1 MTVARREITMAG
13 PQRGRTYE
21 QIRADLLA
29 EAQAVGVHTR
39 GAPMDPV
46 LELLINGFARELE
59 SLYGRVDQALEFNRR
74 TLLRNYFAEPFLE
87 SPAQTVVGMRIKKRA
102 AVGPALR
109 IAWQRPIGRFTPE
122 YAVVGERE
130 MVPMELAAAFYCVGN
145 SIYRLRWDETFKLT
159 STRHATRE
167 SFVRPCII
175 LGLTSSEPAVD
186 SGHLSLLVQPN
197 DNGIPGLFPG
207 SDPQRSFCAYLDSA
221 TWHAAAA
228 NGDFSATAILA
239 PPLSDVRAAGSA
251 GWSRFPTEASLFA
264 RMEGEH
270 LDADLVRRFAPGVA
284 LRPSAAPAPIA
295 AVAASAGE
303 LADVTALG
311 AKAIWLQAQ
320 LPYVAAEDPRA
331 LLSLI
336 AVNAR
341 LAIGYHRDARDRF
354 NFTENDYNVQTEVFE
369 LGLADR
375 PGQFCR
381 TFGRWVV
388 TSLIDKEGNE
398 YPYVYDAFAKGE
410 DRWFTLEAGADD
422 VTLIVHVP
430 RRKVPKAGHFDLYTG
445 HLITNEANTPQLD
458 ILARLPANGLDFPEI
473 ADLQLLLPARAG
485 GDGYPTD
492 GSAPDSLQAG
502 GATVLAR
509 QYARAATWLRTR
521 DRLMTVLDL
530 KSFLHA
536 MDARVAAVRPER
548 GALTRDRQL
557 VPGVRLNVRFDPQA
571 QLAPSEQEAI
581 CRMATRQIEARV
593 PAGMWVDVLPE
604 ADSGPANTA
613 AVRPGGGFGR

>member
-1 MTVARREITMAG
+1 MAP
-13 PQRGRTYE
+13 PQHGRTYE

-46 LELLINGFARELE
+46 LELFINGFARELE
-59 SLYGRVDQALEFNRR
+59 SLYGRVDQALEYNRR

-87 SPAQTVVGMRIKKRA
+87 SPAQTVVGMRLKKRA
-102 AVGPALR
+102 LVGPAMR
-109 IAWQRPIGRFTPE
+109 VAWQRPIGRFTPE

-130 MVPMELAAAFYCVGN
+130 MIPMDLAAVFYCVGS
-145 SIYRLRWDETFKLT
+145 SIYRLRWDEAFKLT
-159 STRHATRE
+159 STRHAARE
-167 SFVRPCII
+167 PFARPSII
-175 LGLTSSEPAVD
+175 LALTSSEPSID
-186 SGHLSLLVQPN
+186 SGYLSLLVQPN
-197 DNGIPGLFPG
+197 DTGIPGLFPG
-207 SDPQRSFCAYLDSA
+207 SDPQRGFSAYLDAA
-221 TWHAAAA
+221 TWHAAGAS
-228 NGDFSATAILA
+228 GDFSASALLA
-239 PPLSDVRAAGSA
+239 PPLPDARAAGSA
-251 GWSRFPTEASLFA
+251 AWSRFPTEASLFA
-264 RMEGEH
+264 RIESEH

-284 LRPSAAPAPIA
+284 LRPSPVPPPIA
-295 AVAASAGE
+295 AAAESAPE
-303 LADVTALG
+303 LADVAALG
-311 AKAIWLQAQ
+311 GKAIWLQAA
-320 LPYVAAEDPRA
+320 LPYVVADDPRA
-331 LLSLI
+331 LLALI

-341 LAIGYHRDARDRF
+341 LAIGYRRDARDRF
-354 NFTENDYNVQTEVFE
+354 NITENDYNVQTEVFE

-375 PGQFCR
+375 PGQYCR

-388 TSLIDKEGNE
+388 TALVDKEGNE

-430 RRKVPKAGHFDLYTG
+430 RRKIPKAGHFDLYTG
-445 HLITNEANTPQLD
+445 HLITTEANTPQLD
-458 ILARLPANGLDFPEI
+458 ILARLPANGLDFPEV
-473 ADLQLLLPARAG
+473 ADLQLLLPARGG
-485 GDGYPTD
+485 GDGYQAD
-492 GSAPDSLQAG
+492 GTAPDSLQSG
-502 GATVLAR
+502 GAAVLAR

-536 MDARVAAVRPER
+536 LDARVAAVRPER
-548 GALTRDRQL
+548 AALTRERRL

-571 QLAPSEQEAI
+571 QLAPAEQEAI

-604 ADSGPANTA
+604 AD
-613 AVRPGGGFGR
+613 GGVAR